1 MISKNKKSLSTLY
14 AASYMERTASLENEG
29 EFSRN
34 RGSAQKG
41 KIVDTT
47 SCALCLLY

>member
-1 MISKNKKSLSTLY
+1 MY
-14 AASYMERTASLENEG
+14 AAGYKKRTASLETEG

-41 KIVDTT
+41 KIVDTKMCPIF
-47 SCALCLLY
+47 SKLVYHF